1 MEQNNNETFDTLV
14 ESVKSDFDRD
24 LEALTNQNA
33 SILQNRKDEIEKE
46 LKTIDGASNKANG
59 GSGN

>member
-33 SILQNRKDEIEKE
+33 SILQNRKEEIEKE